1 MLLQGR
7 FEEFMDTVDPKL
19 YQKYVTTGG
28 KENFLDVKVLK
39 ELYVPLKS
47 ALFFYKNLVKI

>member
-1 MLLQGR
+1 MN
-7 FEEFMDTVDPKL
+7 TVDPKL